1 MVMRTFWCAAL
12 FAILLTTA
20 SPAAQQQPPQ
30 PPPDDQQEQDEPAG
44 RGGARARERQPR
56 PYDRVITRDAKSDDG
71 VFTVHRIRDR
81 IYYEIPKA
89 QLGKEFLWVTQ
100 IAKTT
105 SGQGQGGQ
113 AAGNRVV
120 KWVRRE
126 NRVL

>member
-1 MVMRTFWCAAL
+1 MVMRMFSCASVLAV
-12 FAILLTTA
+12 LLATA
-20 SPAAQQQPPQ
+20 FPAAQQQQ
-30 PPPDDQQEQDEPAG
+30 PPGQPPTADDQQEQDQPSG
-44 RGGARARERQPR
+44 RGGTAREPQPR

-89 QLGKEFLWVTQ
+89 QLDKEFLWVSQ

-120 KWVRRE
+120 KWVR
-126 NRVL
+126 